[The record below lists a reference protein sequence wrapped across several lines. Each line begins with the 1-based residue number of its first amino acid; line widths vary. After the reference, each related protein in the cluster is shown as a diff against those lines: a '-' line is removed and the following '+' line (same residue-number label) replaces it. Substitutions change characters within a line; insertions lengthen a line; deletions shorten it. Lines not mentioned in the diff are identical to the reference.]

1 MVDLSDNAKIVLR
14 VAADQDMD
22 GYTLRAKTRLSSD
35 ILEKV
40 IEELRSD
47 GLLSVKGEPYGDGL
61 LKAWYQVRPRASFLL
76 QRIPLP

>member
-14 VAADQDMD
+14 VVADQDMD

-47 GLLSVKGEPYGDGL
+47 GLLSVKREPYGDGL
-61 LKAWYQVRPRASFLL
+61 LKGLVSDPPQGFISVATHAVG
-76 QRIPLP
+76 